1 MRERTWSQIVWDKAA
16 NRLARRVYTIQD
28 PLGAEDFDLFWD
40 GDAASRAADGPVT
53 GTGTLVWREQGSPAY
68 SQQHRVAVYSG
79 SFRDGRA
86 HGTGRF
92 THRSGLTYSGEWE
105 NGLMHGEGRIYFPNG
120 DQYAGGFSAGLP
132 QGEGIYID
140 TAGTIYDGGFAS
152 GVRSGSGSLYPANG
166 APFSA
171 QWDDGQA
178 LSGSVRLLD
187 PQEQRYPPVV
197 WAQYARHDDIQ
208 VGVLVDRAYY
218 AHVPGPGKPPIPYA
232 ADNRRDR
239 IDIYPDDKRVIGA
252 WRGTAPISM
261 TEDEEFDFE
270 SSELGWKNGREV
282 PFAPGFLSTANRIR
296 PVPVIVEMRNDSRQ
310 PLRIVNAF
318 LDVSESRSEPEPAV
332 QLRMGYLGDCG
343 NRTDFKADFQ
353 LENYG
358 WSDATNA
365 VLKFSFANDPHR
377 QFSRRIGSIAPA
389 ATVDLSDELRQIGY
403 PVDKFKAGPVICNGD
418 TFEACEKTIR
428 EQTDFGPL
436 AEHVTLNAGHMRTP
450 VKGVLE
456 YEWQD
461 AAGVTHTKSSPFS
474 VDLVVARMDFAA
486 ECGEGGS
493 PEDRQLKP
501 FDLAIDKK
509 GYRIMVPLRD
519 DIPPGVTGRWRIR
532 LQAPRSSSHDFH
544 IVFELADGRQI
555 ASRPVDML
563 YFKPKIPTAN

>member
-1 MRERTWSQIVWDKAA
+1 MTVTTARPEIRRRLVFACTIAATLLPALAHAPARAQQVERIEAVRTAPVDTLPAAGAMRERTWSQIVWDKAA

-218 AHVPGPGKPPIPYA
+218 AHVPGPGKPPIPT
-232 ADNRRDR
+232 
-239 IDIYPDDKRVIGA
+239 PPTTGA
-252 WRGTAPISM
+252 TA
-261 TEDEEFDFE
+261 
-270 SSELGWKNGREV
+270 
-282 PFAPGFLSTANRIR
+282 ST
-296 PVPVIVEMRNDSRQ
+296 S
-310 PLRIVNAF
+310 
-318 LDVSESRSEPEPAV
+318 
-332 QLRMGYLGDCG
+332 
-343 NRTDFKADFQ
+343 
-353 LENYG
+353 
-358 WSDATNA
+358 
-365 VLKFSFANDPHR
+365 
-377 QFSRRIGSIAPA
+377 
-389 ATVDLSDELRQIGY
+389 
-403 PVDKFKAGPVICNGD
+403 
-418 TFEACEKTIR
+418 
-428 EQTDFGPL
+428 
-436 AEHVTLNAGHMRTP
+436 TP
-450 VKGVLE
+450 TTS
-456 YEWQD
+456 
-461 AAGVTHTKSSPFS
+461 A
-474 VDLVVARMDFAA
+474 
-486 ECGEGGS
+486 
-493 PEDRQLKP
+493 
-501 FDLAIDKK
+501 
-509 GYRIMVPLRD
+509 
-519 DIPPGVTGRWRIR
+519 
-532 LQAPRSSSHDFH
+532 
-544 IVFELADGRQI
+544 
-555 ASRPVDML
+555 
-563 YFKPKIPTAN
+563 